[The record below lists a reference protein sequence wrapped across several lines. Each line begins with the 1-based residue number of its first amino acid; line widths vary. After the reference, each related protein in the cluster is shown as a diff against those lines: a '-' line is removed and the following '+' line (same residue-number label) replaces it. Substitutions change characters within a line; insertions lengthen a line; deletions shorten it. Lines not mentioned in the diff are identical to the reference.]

1 MKLKLFL
8 AAALVGGLAHTA
20 QADDCA
26 DLLTRVDDLLE
37 AQSNDLN
44 EEVLGQ
50 IMSLRNRG
58 AEECDEGNEDDATES
73 LEQAISLFTQ

>member
-1 MKLKLFL
+1 MKFKLFL
-8 AAALVGGLAHTA
+8 AAALTGVFVGQA

-26 DLLTRVDDLLE
+26 TLLDRVDDLL
-37 AQSNDLN
+37 ATQSGDLN

-50 IMSLRNRG
+50 IVALRNKG
-58 AEECDEGNEDDATES
+58 AQDCNAGDDAAAGES